1 MLVDNVS
8 WYINIQI
15 ICPDIISLLDIVWR
29 FLWCLF
35 CQPRNPT
42 RPCHIVFTMKV
53 NQPKGPRT
61 VGHWDT
67 PCPLSRYG
75 RTGYAYMYIH
85 IYIYILLIYIY
96 IYYYIIFIIYIIY
109 IYDIVLLLYNLYTL
123 QGVLWK
129 MQPHPHGILYQF
141 YCLEARGNKERL
153 PQTRWPPL
161 SCTSCIVA
169 WKRVALDALE
179 EIHG

>member
-15 ICPDIISLLDIVWR
+15 ICPHIISLYWIYCMKVSMM
-29 FLWCLF
+29 FF

-67 PCPLSRYG
+67 TCPLSRYG
-75 RTGYAYMYIH
+75 RTGYAYMILYVYTYN
-85 IYIYILLIYIY
+85 IYYILLIY
-96 IYYYIIFIIYIIY
+96 YIIY
-109 IYDIVLLLYNLYTL
+109 IYDIVLLLYNLYKL
-123 QGVLWK
+123 QGVLRYIFQHRIP
-129 MQPHPHGILYQF
+129 MAYLISFIALRHAETRNGCHRPGG
-141 YCLEARGNKERL
+141 CL
-153 PQTRWPPL
+153 
-161 SCTSCIVA
+161 
-169 WKRVALDALE
+169 
-179 EIHG
+179 